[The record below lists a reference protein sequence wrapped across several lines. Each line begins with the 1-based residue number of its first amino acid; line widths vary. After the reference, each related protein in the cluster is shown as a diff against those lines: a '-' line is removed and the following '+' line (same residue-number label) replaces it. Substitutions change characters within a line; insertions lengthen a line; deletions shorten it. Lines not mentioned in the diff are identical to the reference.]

1 MKEINKKDLSLAKLG
16 IIALVD
22 EATKYQEVRDK
33 KELRK
38 IYKKI
43 VKKDN
48 RNWYVCY
55 DWYNLYNSYDYIDTL
70 G

>member
-48 RNWYVCY
+48 RN
-55 DWYNLYNSYDYIDTL
+55 
-70 G
+70 